1 MVWAV
6 LLAGGLVVVVT
17 PPVQGAP
24 AETREVV
31 VKPREPRPDVFYLAG
46 RVRPDYALKPAVLQR
61 RNCGDCSWFAFE
73 RFRTDARSRFRLS
86 VPDLEPG
93 RSKVCYRVRVP
104 GGKGFE
110 EAVSETNCLGPV
122 T

>member
-6 LLAGGLVVVVT
+6 LLAAGPVVVVT
-17 PPVQGAP
+17 PPAQGA
-24 AETREVV
+24 AAGTREVV
-31 VKPREPRPDVFYLAG
+31 VKPREPRPDVFYLVG

-73 RFRTDARSRFRLS
+73 RFHTDERSRFKRL

-93 RSKVCYRVRVP
+93 RTKVCYRVKVP
-104 GGKGFE
+104 GGRGFE
-110 EAVSETNCLGPV
+110 AAVSESNCIGPV
-122 T
+122 A